1 MTTTPKAVKADARW
15 SIAAKEIVS
24 GGAFRAFLSVLLGF
38 VVGAL
43 FMVGSN
49 EEFLKALSYFTARPT
64 DALTAGWGAIADGYA
79 ALFRGSI
86 YNYNADNLVA
96 ALRPITETLRFAAPL
111 IAAGLGVALAFR
123 VGLFNIGA
131 SGQILFGALAATAV
145 STRVEL
151 PWGIHLVVA
160 AVTAIIASAA
170 YGALVGFLKART
182 GAHEVIVTIML
193 NYIAAGLLTFAFRQ
207 ESLLRETGGGGTP
220 KSDAPA
226 ETAQL
231 PLLLGDSYMLHAG
244 IVLAL
249 VAVVIYWWLME
260 RSTIGY
266 RFRMVGHNA
275 DAART
280 AGINVEL
287 TFVAAMAVSGA
298 FVGLAAINQAL
309 GARAG
314 LTPDIDGSIGFDA
327 ITVALLGSSTAP
339 GVLLAGLLFGAFKA
353 GAPSMQVIGL
363 SPEVTG
369 VVQGF
374 IVLFIAAPPL
384 IRAIF
389 RLPAPQKTT
398 VVADWWAR
406 LTRKKAAK

>member
-1 MTTTPKAVKADARW
+1 MTTTPKAANAGARW

-49 EEFLKALSYFTARPT
+49 EEFLKALSYFTARPI

-406 LTRKKAAK
+406 LTRKKAVK